1 MIREL
6 TPLEDYCYTHDLDLE
21 ELRKQEC
28 PRMDD
33 CAESGRK
40 SCGGCRWRRER

>member
-6 TPLEDYCYTHDLDLE
+6 TPLEDYCYTEDLDPE
-21 ELRKQEC
+21 EPQEC
-28 PRMDD
+28 PRLED